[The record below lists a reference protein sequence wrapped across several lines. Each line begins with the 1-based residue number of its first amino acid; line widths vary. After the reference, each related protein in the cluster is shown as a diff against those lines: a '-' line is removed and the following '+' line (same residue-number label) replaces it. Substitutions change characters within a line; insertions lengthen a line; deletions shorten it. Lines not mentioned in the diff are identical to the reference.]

1 MNTSENLRWTLL
13 AAAFFAALAPTPA
26 LADEPAAEATD
37 APAATPAPAPAPV
50 PAQPPPPGAVTG
62 TTCLTFNNGL
72 DPASA
77 ATGGQIV
84 CDEIRAQGVAQ
95 LAAGTPSA
103 NAYRVHFDRLGSQL
117 VVRVTYEAPLGTV
130 KRSRRITVNGVEQ
143 VPVVAPRIARAI
155 VQDES
160 LESSQK
166 VDNLVGEET
175 RKYEKKSGEFLWGLG
190 IVGTSAPTENRWMSP
205 GIELIG
211 YYETPDY
218 GYGFSLRTAIG
229 AGDKSLRAASA
240 GVGGRYFFSAG
251 DTSVFVGGGLAVGYL
266 DLEVGDADSGE
277 PSLEGSGLSAFGEL
291 GIEAMRLH
299 SSRMIVGLRAEAPFY
314 SVKQRSYDYGSGLAS
329 EESRWVLPVSVS
341 ATYAW

>member
-1 MNTSENLRWTLL
+1 MNTSENLRWSLL
-13 AAAFFAALAPTPA
+13 ASFFLAALAPTPA
-26 LADEPAAEATD
+26 LADEAAAEATD
-37 APAATPAPAPAPV
+37 APAAPPAPAPAPV
-50 PAQPPPPGAVTG
+50 VEQPPPPAAATG

-72 DPASA
+72 DAASA

-84 CDEIRAQGVAQ
+84 CDEIRAQGVA
-95 LAAGTPSA
+95 LVAAGTPSA
-103 NAYRVHFDRLGSQL
+103 SAYRVHFDRLGAQL

-160 LESSQK
+160 LESTQR

-205 GIELIG
+205 GVEFMG
-211 YYETPDY
+211 YYETPEY

-229 AGDKSLRAASA
+229 AGDKALRAASA
-240 GVGGRYFFSAG
+240 GVGGRYFLSSG
-251 DTSVFVGGGLAVGYL
+251 DTSAFVGGGLEVGYL
-266 DLEVGDADSGE
+266 DLEVGDSDSGE
-277 PSLEGSGLSAFGEL
+277 PSLWGSGISAFGEL
-291 GIEAMRLH
+291 GVETMRLH
-299 SSRMIVGLRAEAPFY
+299 SSRMIVGVRVEAPFY
-314 SVKQRSYDYGSGLAS
+314 SVKQRSYDYGAAPAS